1 MATGRPAGYLGALDP
16 CVSYASTMITTAIV
30 VLGVGSLL
38 GGALGWK
45 LGRSY
50 ERLRGGSKGTD
61 KTRASKDKATSR

>member
-1 MATGRPAGYLGALDP
+1 
-16 CVSYASTMITTAIV
+16 MITTAIL

-50 ERLRGGSKGTD
+50 ERLRGTRKDTD
-61 KTRASKDKATSR
+61 KTKSSKGKASSR

>member
-1 MATGRPAGYLGALDP
+1 
-16 CVSYASTMITTAIV
+16 MITTAIV

-50 ERLRGGSKGTD
+50 ERLRGSKSGEKART
-61 KTRASKDKATSR
+61 TKDKASK